1 MTGNYEKTLQKLEL
15 AEEKLKKASQKKKD
29 LEAEK
34 KTLLER
40 AETERLSSRGMI
52 LESCLKEPLV
62 LKNEDITSLLGM
74 MFRSSFSQKKL
85 DELICKRKGI
95 PLEEGSA
102 SDKAEESA

>member
-40 AETERLSSRGMI
+40 AETERTDPVIGNISNF
-52 LESCLKEPLV
+52 V
-62 LKNEDITSLLGM
+62 
-74 MFRSSFSQKKL
+74 
-85 DELICKRKGI
+85 
-95 PLEEGSA
+95 
-102 SDKAEESA
+102 